1 MQLPRRHFFRLL
13 AGATAFP
20 AASRLGWAQTY
31 PSRPITM
38 VIPYP
43 PGGATDVVARIL
55 GQGMH
60 ASLGQPVIIEN
71 RGGANGSIGV
81 GHVAHAVADGYTL
94 VVGNWNTFVA
104 NGALYSLPY
113 DLKNDFLPIALLS
126 YAPVLITAR
135 KTMPANDLQQFISWL
150 KANPD
155 KAIDGHAG
163 IGSIGHVV
171 GIFFQKETG
180 TRFQLIPYSG
190 GGRAV
195 QDLVAGHI
203 DFIMNTATDTLA
215 QVRAGT
221 VKAYAVTAKSRLSA
235 LPDIPTVDESGLP
248 NFYFSQWF
256 GLWAP
261 KATPDHIIGKINNAV
276 VKALVDPVVRHQ
288 LADSGEET
296 FPPAQQTSEALGAL
310 HRAEIEKW
318 WPIIQAAGIKA
329 E

>member
-13 AGATAFP
+13 EGATAFP

-60 ASLGQPVIIEN
+60 ASLGQPIIIEN

-81 GHVAHAVADGYTL
+81 GRVAHAVADGYTL
-94 VVGNWNTFVA
+94 VVGNWNNFVA

-113 DLKNDFLPIALLS
+113 DLKNDFKPIALLS
-126 YAPVLITAR
+126 YAPILITAR
-135 KTMPANDLQQFISWL
+135 KAMPANNLQQFISWL

-155 KAIDGHAG
+155 KATDGHAG
-163 IGSIGHVV
+163 IGSIGHIV

-180 TRFQLIPYSG
+180 TRFQLIPYRG
-190 GGRAV
+190 GGPAV

-203 DFIMNTATDTLA
+203 DLIMNTATDTLA

-235 LPDIPTVDESGLP
+235 LPDIPTVDECGLP

-261 KATPDHIIGKINNAV
+261 KATLNHIISKLNDAV
-276 VKALVDPVVRHQ
+276 VSALADPVVRHQ

-296 FPPAQQTSEALGAL
+296 FPPAQQTPEALGAL

-318 WPIIQAAGIKA
+318 WPIIEAAGIKG

>member
-1 MQLPRRHFFRLL
+1 MRLPRRHFFRLL

-150 KANPD
+150 KANAD

-180 TRFQLIPYSG
+180 TRFQLIPYRG
-190 GGRAV
+190 GGPAV

-261 KATPDHIIGKINNAV
+261 KATPDHIIGKLNNAV

>member
-13 AGATAFP
+13 AGATVFP

-60 ASLGQPVIIEN
+60 ASLGQPIIIEN

-94 VVGNWNTFVA
+94 VVGNWNNFVA

-113 DLKNDFLPIALLS
+113 DLKNDFKPIALLS

-135 KTMPANDLQQFISWL
+135 KAMPANNLQQFISWL

-155 KAIDGHAG
+155 KATDGHAG
-163 IGSIGHVV
+163 IGSIGHIV

-180 TRFQLIPYSG
+180 TRFQLIPYRG
-190 GGRAV
+190 GGPAV

-235 LPDIPTVDESGLP
+235 LPDVPTVDECGLP

-261 KATPDHIIGKINNAV
+261 KATSNHIISELNDAV
-276 VKALVDPVVRHQ
+276 VNALADPVVRHQ
-288 LADSGEET
+288 LSDSGEET
-296 FPPAQQTSEALGAL
+296 FPPAQRTPEALGAL

-318 WPIIQAAGIKA
+318 WPIIEAAGIKG

>member
-1 MQLPRRHFFRLL
+1 
-13 AGATAFP
+13 
-20 AASRLGWAQTY
+20 
-31 PSRPITM
+31 M

-60 ASLGQPVIIEN
+60 ASLGQPIIIEN

-94 VVGNWNTFVA
+94 IVGNWNNFVA
-104 NGALYSLPY
+104 NGALYSPPY
-113 DLKNDFLPIALLS
+113 DLKNDFQPIALLS

-135 KTMPANDLQQFISWL
+135 KAMPANNLQQFISWL

-155 KAIDGHAG
+155 KATDGHAG
-163 IGSIGHVV
+163 IGSIGHIV
-171 GIFFQKETG
+171 GIFFEKETG
-180 TRFQLIPYSG
+180 TRFQLIPYRG
-190 GGRAV
+190 GGPAV

-203 DFIMNTATDTLA
+203 DFIMNTATDTLT

-261 KATPDHIIGKINNAV
+261 NATPNHIIGKLNDAV
-276 VKALVDPVVRHQ
+276 VKALTDPIVRHQ

-296 FPPAQQTSEALGAL
+296 FPPAQQTPEALGAS

-318 WPIIQAAGIKA
+318 WPIIEAAGIRG

>member
-1 MQLPRRHFFRLL
+1 
-13 AGATAFP
+13 
-20 AASRLGWAQTY
+20 
-31 PSRPITM
+31 
-38 VIPYP
+38 
-43 PGGATDVVARIL
+43 
-55 GQGMH
+55 MH
-60 ASLGQPVIIEN
+60 ASLGQPIIIEN

-94 VVGNWNTFVA
+94 VLGNWNNFVA

-113 DLKNDFLPIALLS
+113 DLKNDFKPIALLS

-135 KTMPANDLQQFISWL
+135 KAMPANNLQQFISWS

-155 KAIDGHAG
+155 KATDGHAG
-163 IGSIGHVV
+163 IGSIGHIV

-180 TRFQLIPYSG
+180 TRFQLIPYRG
-190 GGRAV
+190 GGPAV

-221 VKAYAVTAKSRLSA
+221 VKAYAVTANSRLSA
-235 LPDIPTVDESGLP
+235 LPDIPTVDECGLP

-256 GLWAP
+256 GLWTP
-261 KATPDHIIGKINNAV
+261 KATLNHIISELNDAV
-276 VKALVDPVVRHQ
+276 VNALADPVVRHQ
-288 LADSGEET
+288 LSDSGEET
-296 FPPAQQTSEALGAL
+296 FPPAQQTPEALGAL

-318 WPIIQAAGIKA
+318 WPIIEAAGIKG

>member
-1 MQLPRRHFFRLL
+1 MRLPRRHFFRLL
-13 AGATAFP
+13 VGASAFP

-55 GQGMH
+55 GQGMN

-135 KTMPANDLQQFISWL
+135 KAMPANNLQQFIGWL
-150 KANPD
+150 KVNPD
-155 KAIDGHAG
+155 KATDGHAG

-180 TRFQLIPYSG
+180 TRFQLIPYRG
-190 GGRAV
+190 GGPAV

-261 KATPDHIIGKINNAV
+261 KATPNHIIGKLKSAV
-276 VKALVDPVVRHQ
+276 VKALVGP
-288 LADSGEET
+288 A
-296 FPPAQQTSEALGAL
+296 PAQQTSEALGAL
-310 HRAEIEKW
+310 HGAEIEKW